1 MPLYFGGSNLIRIS
15 HKPSIPYKH
24 IAGFGW
30 LGLCF
35 NYNNVVVLTG
45 SGHRVLSL
53 RCKTEQENTGAK
65 FILVHQ
71 FY

>member
-15 HKPSIPYKH
+15 HKPPILYKH
-24 IAGFGW
+24 IAAFVW
-30 LGLCF
+30 LVLCF

-45 SGHRVLSL
+45 SGHHVLRL
-53 RCKTEQENTGAK
+53 GCKTQQGNIGAK
-65 FILVHQ
+65 LILVYQ